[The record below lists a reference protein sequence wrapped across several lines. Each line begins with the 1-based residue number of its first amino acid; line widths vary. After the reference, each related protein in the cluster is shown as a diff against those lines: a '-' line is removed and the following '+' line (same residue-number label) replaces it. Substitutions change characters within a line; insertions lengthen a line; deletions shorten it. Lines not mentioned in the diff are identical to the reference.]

1 MCQNR
6 CLAFFQKAF
15 FQAFFYKKAIQKLHA
30 LARVIN
36 FAHLAKHKN
45 LMKSF
50 IPSQFNYCPVILLFY
65 SLFPECLGGFHSFWL
80 HIKLDR
86 HYEGWLYYPQDYCL
100 CWDLVRFELVILQ
113 YLELFDY
120 FLLIYASLWKGF

>member
-15 FQAFFYKKAIQKLHA
+15 FQGFIYKKAIQKLHA

-65 SLFPECLGGFHSFWL
+65 SRQLNNRINRIHEGAL
-80 HIKLDR
+80 KL
-86 HYEGWLYYPQDYCL
+86 
-100 CWDLVRFELVILQ
+100 
-113 YLELFDY
+113 
-120 FLLIYASLWKGF
+120 K